1 MFDFLKPANRDKTF
15 AALVTD
21 MHCHLLPGVDDGSR
35 SLQETIEC
43 LKALAAVGFRKVCLT
58 PHFQANYLNDENDIQ
73 KRFGELKKILASI
86 NDASLP
92 EVVAISGEYRFDTR
106 FARQPGADKVLPLPG
121 KRLLCEFSLHFND
134 FMPLDIFA
142 EYIKDGYTLILAH
155 TERYPYLGLH
165 SDEVEKMKQ
174 MGILFQVNIL
184 SLNGFYGETAMEK
197 GLQYIES
204 GMTEYLG
211 TDTHN
216 LRYAAALKE
225 AAANKTVKRI
235 MKQHTFLNASLI
247 D

>member
-1 MFDFLKPANRDKTF
+1 MLDFLRLNNRHKTF
-15 AALVTD
+15 EPLVTD

-43 LKALAAVGFRKVCLT
+43 LKALAAVGFQKVCMT
-58 PHFQANYLNDENDIQ
+58 PHFQANYPNDENDIQ
-73 KRFGELKKILASI
+73 KRFDELKKILASI

-106 FARQPGADKVLPLPG
+106 FARHPGVDKVLPLPG

-134 FMPLDIFA
+134 FMPHDIFA
-142 EYIKDGYTLILAH
+142 AYIKDGYTLILAH
-155 TERYPYLGLH
+155 PERYPYLGLH
-165 SDEVEKMKQ
+165 SDEVAKMKE
-174 MGILFQVNIL
+174 MGLQFQVNIL
-184 SLNGFYGETAMEK
+184 SLDGFYGETALEK
-197 GLQYIES
+197 GFQYIES
-204 GMTEYLG
+204 GLTEYLG

-225 AAANKTVKRI
+225 AAANKKVKKI
-235 MKQHTFLNASLI
+235 LKKHTFLNASLV